1 MPSNTFLEIRKF
13 MNYLLTLR
21 KKRDV
26 FWGEFVNDFV
36 SAVRYSVI
44 INKPWYVSIMSDS
57 LGMSHFVNFF
67 FKFR

>member
-1 MPSNTFLEIRKF
+1 

-44 INKPWYVSIMSDS
+44 I
-57 LGMSHFVNFF
+57 VNFNKCIPNVRQPWNESFCEF
-67 FKFR
+67 FFQI